1 MTAAQKTL
9 DWQAWLRRWDAQ
21 QTGLIPGREERF
33 TAMLDVLDVL
43 LPARFVALDLACGPG
58 AISQRLLTRFPEA
71 RCVALDV
78 DPALLALGQGA
89 LGDYGGRLRWVE
101 ADLRHDT
108 WLDQI
113 SGLSFDAVLSTTA
126 LHWLSDEPLTR
137 VYAQVAGVLRPGGVL
152 LNGDHMRFGG
162 QLPTIERVAAT
173 ITTRDSAAAV
183 ARPGGE
189 DWRMWWAALATEPA
203 MQDLLAERARRF
215 PEAEA
220 RGDEHAPTAAT
231 HAAALQAAGFRE
243 VDAIWQR
250 WESRVL
256 MAVR

>member
-1 MTAAQKTL
+1 MTTPQPTL
-9 DWQAWLRRWDAQ
+9 DWQGWLCRWDAQ
-21 QTGLIPGREERF
+21 QTGYIPDREERF
-33 TAMLDVLDVL
+33 TAMLDVLELL

-58 AISQRLLTRFPEA
+58 AVSQRVLARFPAA

-78 DPALLALGQGA
+78 DPVLLALGQGA

-108 WLDQI
+108 WIDQI
-113 SGLSFDAVLSTTA
+113 SGLSFDAVLSATA
-126 LHWLSDEPLTR
+126 LHWLRDAPLAR
-137 VYAQVAGVLRPGGVL
+137 VYTQVARVLRPGGVL
-152 LNGDHMRFGG
+152 LNGDHMRFGA

-173 ITTRDSAAAV
+173 ITTRDSAAAA
-183 ARPGGE
+183 ARTGGE
-189 DWRMWWAALATEPA
+189 DWRMWWDALAAEPA
-203 MQDLLAERARRF
+203 MQELLAERARRF
-215 PEAEA
+215 PEATH
-220 RGDEHAPTAAT
+220 DEHAPTAAT
-231 HAAALQAAGFRE
+231 HAAALRAAGFRE